1 MGKKL
6 TRVLAGIFAVIF
18 IIIAIMLIKTVSFTS
33 KQVKA
38 GPAGDFAV
46 DAQSASQRLSEAI
59 KIPTIS
65 YENYANFQGAE
76 LLRFHIYLEKSFP
89 QVHKSLKK
97 EVINKYSLLY
107 TWPGRDLK
115 LKPIVFMAHMD
126 VVPVEEKTM
135 NEWKY
140 KPFDGSI
147 AEGYIWGRGSLDN
160 KSNLMGIMEA
170 VEGLL
175 AKGFQPQQTIYI
187 VSGHDEELGGRQ
199 GAVKI
204 AELFQSR
211 GLVID
216 YVIDEG
222 MVITD
227 GIIPG
232 VAARVGLVG
241 IAEKGFISVELQAK
255 GGGGHSSMPPR
266 ETTVGIL
273 CKAVAKLEN
282 NPFPA
287 RLDGPAKYLF
297 DYAGREMSFVNKMIM
312 ANLWLT
318 ESLLKGQLQKSN
330 ATNAMIRTTTA
341 PTMLEGSNKDN
352 VMPNV
357 ARAVVNFRILP
368 GDTPESV
375 LEYVRKTVNDPR
387 VEIKPAS
394 KEIQSPSPVAGID
407 SKSFL
412 AIQKSIRQIFPDV
425 IVAPSLA
432 IVASDSR
439 HFAGLTRDIYKFAPM
454 VLKASDTGRL
464 HGIDERI
471 AVDNYTQLIKFY
483 MQLIINSQ
491 T

>member
-1 MGKKL
+1 MGK
-6 TRVLAGIFAVIF
+6 TVIRVFAGIFAVVLIVLT
-18 IIIAIMLIKTVSFTS
+18 IVLLKTIAFTS

-38 GPAGDFAV
+38 EPAGDFTV
-46 DAQSASQRLSEAI
+46 DAQSSAQRLASAI
-59 KIPTIS
+59 RIPTIS
-65 YENYANFQGAE
+65 YENNADVKGTEF
-76 LLRFHIYLEKSFP
+76 RIFHLYLDKSFP
-89 QVHKSLKK
+89 KLHEALKK
-97 EVINKYSLLY
+97 EVINNYSLLY

-115 LKPIVFMAHMD
+115 LKPIVLMAHMD
-126 VVPVEEKTM
+126 VVPVEEKTI

-140 KPFDGSI
+140 KPFEGRI
-147 AEGYIWGRGSLDN
+147 AEGYIWGRGTLDN
-160 KSNLMGIMEA
+160 KANLLGIMEA

-175 AKGFQPQQTIYI
+175 AKGFQPKQTIYI
-187 VSGHDEELGGRQ
+187 VSGHDEEQGGSQ

-204 AELFQSR
+204 AELLKSR
-211 GLVID
+211 GVVLD

-227 GIIPG
+227 GIMPG

-241 IAEKGFISVELQAK
+241 IAEKGFMSVELRAK
-255 GGGGHSSMPPR
+255 GVGGHSSMPPR

-273 CKAVAKLEN
+273 CKAVTKLEN

-287 RLDGPAKYLF
+287 RLDGPAKHLF
-297 DYAGREMSFVNKMIM
+297 DYVGREMSFPSKMIM

-318 ESLLKGQLQKSN
+318 EGLLKSQLQKVN
-330 ATNAMIRTTTA
+330 TTNAMIRTTTA
-341 PTMLEGSNKDN
+341 PTMLEGSTRDN

-387 VEIKPAS
+387 VEIKPLG
-394 KEIQSPSPVAGID
+394 KEIQGPSPVAGID
-407 SKSFL
+407 TKNFQV
-412 AIQKSIRQIFPDV
+412 IQKSIRQIFPDV

-439 HFAGLTRDIYKFAPM
+439 HFAGLTRDVYKFAPM
-454 VLKASDTGRL
+454 ILKASDTGRL
-464 HGIDERI
+464 HGINERI
-471 AVDNYTQLIKFY
+471 ALDNYTQLIKFY
-483 MQLIINSQ
+483 MQLITNSQ
-491 T
+491 M

>member
-1 MGKKL
+1 MGKTA
-6 TRVLAGIFAVIF
+6 TRVFAGIFAVVLIVLT
-18 IIIAIMLIKTVSFTS
+18 IVLIKTVTFTS

-38 GPAGDFAV
+38 EPAGDFAV
-46 DAQSASQRLSEAI
+46 DAQSSSRRLSGAI
-59 KIPTIS
+59 RIPTIS
-65 YENYANFQGAE
+65 YENNTDFKGTE
-76 LLRFHIYLEKSFP
+76 FRRFHHYLDKSFP
-89 QVHKSLKK
+89 KLHKALKK
-97 EVINKYSLLY
+97 EVINSFSLLY

-115 LKPIVFMAHMD
+115 LKPIVFIAHMD
-126 VVPVEEKTM
+126 VVPVEEKTLS
-135 NEWKY
+135 EWKY
-140 KPFDGSI
+140 KPFEGRI
-147 AEGYIWGRGSLDN
+147 AEGYIWGRGTLDN
-160 KSNLMGIMEA
+160 KANLLGIMEA

-175 AKGFQPQQTIYI
+175 VRGFQPQQTIYI
-187 VSGHDEELGGRQ
+187 VSGHDEERGGSH

-204 AELFQSR
+204 AELFRSR
-211 GLVID
+211 GVIPD

-227 GIIPG
+227 GIMPG

-241 IAEKGFISVELQAK
+241 IAEKGFMSVELLAK
-255 GGGGHSSMPPR
+255 GVGGHSSMPPR

-297 DYAGREMSFVNKMIM
+297 DYVGREMTFPSKMIM

-318 ESLLKGQLQKSN
+318 EGLLKSQLQKAN
-330 ATNAMIRTTTA
+330 TTNAMIRTTTA
-341 PTMLEGSNKDN
+341 PTMLEGSTRDN

-375 LEYVRKTVNDPR
+375 LEYVRKTVNDQR
-387 VEIKPAS
+387 IEIKPIA
-394 KEIQSPSPVAGID
+394 KEIQGPSPVAGID
-407 SKSFL
+407 NKNFR
-412 AIQKSIRQIFPDV
+412 AIEKSIRQIFPDV

-439 HFAGLTRDIYKFAPM
+439 HFAGLTRDVYKFAPM
-454 VLKASDTGRL
+454 ILQASDTSRL
-464 HGIDERI
+464 HGINERI
-471 AVDNYTQLIKFY
+471 ALDNYAQLIKFY